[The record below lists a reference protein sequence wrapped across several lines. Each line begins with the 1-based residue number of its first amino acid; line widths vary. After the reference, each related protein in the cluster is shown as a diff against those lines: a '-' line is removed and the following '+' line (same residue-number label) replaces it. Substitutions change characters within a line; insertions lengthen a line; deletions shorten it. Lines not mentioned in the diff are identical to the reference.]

1 VCVWHYISQ
10 TRPNPD
16 RLARPSANAGRR
28 APQPFPPVS
37 VSSYLRI
44 PAFALLISGL
54 LGQPRSAGAQGTPAV
69 SPERVIREY
78 ESREQ
83 IEALAKTAEAENRA
97 GEAWLLRQRLL
108 KGDFQ
113 ESDRMVIV
121 LQNSPTPAD
130 TYTVRAGK
138 ILQIPRFGEVSLEG
152 VLRSELSET
161 ISKHLARFLRDPT
174 VRTTPLIRLGVL
186 GRVNRPGYYY
196 PAADVILSDVLM
208 IAGGPAGDADL
219 NNVVIR
225 RGPDVIWKSADT
237 RTAIADGL
245 TLDRLHLRAGDEIEV
260 SQKKQFSWMSVI
272 PIVSGIVLLVG
283 TSARLR

>member
-1 VCVWHYISQ
+1 
-10 TRPNPD
+10 
-16 RLARPSANAGRR
+16 
-28 APQPFPPVS
+28 
-37 VSSYLRI
+37 
-44 PAFALLISGL
+44 
-54 LGQPRSAGAQGTPAV
+54 
-69 SPERVIREY
+69 
-78 ESREQ
+78 
-83 IEALAKTAEAENRA
+83 
-97 GEAWLLRQRLL
+97 
-108 KGDFQ
+108 
-113 ESDRMVIV
+113 MVIV

-138 ILQIPRFGEVSLEG
+138 ILQIPRFGEVSLDG

-174 VRTTPLIRLGVL
+174 VRATPLIRLGVL

-208 IAGGPAGDADL
+208 LAGGPAGDADL

-225 RGPDVIWKSADT
+225 RGPDVIWKSGDT

-260 SQKKQFSWMSVI
+260 NQKKQLSWTSLI

-283 TSARLR
+283 TIARLK

>member
-1 VCVWHYISQ
+1 VCRALHFLATDEPGPLREGPSVKPP
-10 TRPNPD
+10 TR
-16 RLARPSANAGRR
+16 
-28 APQPFPPVS
+28 PQPFLPVS
-37 VSSYLRI
+37 VSYSLRI
-44 PAFALLISGL
+44 PALIALLASGL
-54 LGQPRSAGAQGTPAV
+54 VGLPRSAEAQSTSVPQV
-69 SPERVIREY
+69 ERVIREY

-83 IEALAKTAEAENRA
+83 VEALAKRAEAENRA

-121 LQNSPTPAD
+121 LQNTPTPAD

-138 ILQIPRFGEVSLEG
+138 VLQIPRFGEVSLEG
-152 VLRSELSET
+152 VLRSELTET

-174 VRTTPLIRLGVL
+174 VRATPLIRLGVL

-219 NNVVIR
+219 NSVVIR
-225 RGPDVIWKSADT
+225 RGPDVIWKSSDT

-260 SQKKQFSWMSVI
+260 GQKRHFSWTSLI

-283 TSARLR
+283 TIVRLK